1 MAFDTNLV
9 SHIVRVN
16 IVLPKDLRSL
26 QKKDLII
33 ASTLEKY
40 MWIISSK
47 ITANLADLQRWN
59 IKQKTMGSKPKSRAN
74 NQTHRWV
81 QNDQF
86 HAPKMRQCKGAK
98 EILWL
103 FGGFQ

>member
-47 ITANLADLQRWN
+47 ITANLADLQR
-59 IKQKTMGSKPKSRAN
+59 
-74 NQTHRWV
+74 
-81 QNDQF
+81 
-86 HAPKMRQCKGAK
+86 
-98 EILWL
+98 
-103 FGGFQ
+103 